1 MEGVEEQHTLSCVLV
16 CVRLSVFQASSAPDD
31 QFNAFVAIRDQF
43 LLSTSPEE
51 VNISSVMN
59 KQLMSFTTRCSTG
72 HEAVAKAGGFGPKQ
86 VVVACGK
93 SSSTACWTDRS

>member
-1 MEGVEEQHTLSCVLV
+1 MVHHQQHTLSCVLV
-16 CVRLSVFQASSAPDD
+16 CVRLSVFQTSSAPDD

-72 HEAVAKAGGFGPKQ
+72 HEAVAKAEGFGPKQ
-86 VVVACGK
+86 FYGMLDGPFMTR
-93 SSSTACWTDRS
+93 SSEQI